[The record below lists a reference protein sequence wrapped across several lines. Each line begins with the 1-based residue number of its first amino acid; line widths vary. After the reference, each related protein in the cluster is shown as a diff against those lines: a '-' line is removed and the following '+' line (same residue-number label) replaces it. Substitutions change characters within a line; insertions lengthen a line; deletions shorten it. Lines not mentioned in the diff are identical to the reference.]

1 MKNKSELFLK
11 YLDDQLSS
19 EEKKIFEE
27 SLKNNFSL
35 NEEFQ
40 KYAQIYYKTLSEI
53 EVDERYFN
61 NLLPRARKRIKR
73 PINKFKL
80 KYTIIIPIAILAFLV
95 IYFNSGEN
103 LYYDFNNILKS
114 FTSDE
119 KLAEEL
125 FENSFENW
133 HYLYEEDFSLSLF
146 SAESLEVDESFFE
159 YLSYHIRSSDINE
172 NLLNKISEE
181 EFNEVYKGL
190 KEKKYIGEK

>member
-1 MKNKSELFLK
+1 M
-11 YLDDQLSS
+11 
-19 EEKKIFEE
+19 
-27 SLKNNFSL
+27 
-35 NEEFQ
+35 
-40 KYAQIYYKTLSEI
+40 
-53 EVDERYFN
+53 
-61 NLLPRARKRIKR
+61 
-73 PINKFKL
+73 
-80 KYTIIIPIAILAFLV
+80 